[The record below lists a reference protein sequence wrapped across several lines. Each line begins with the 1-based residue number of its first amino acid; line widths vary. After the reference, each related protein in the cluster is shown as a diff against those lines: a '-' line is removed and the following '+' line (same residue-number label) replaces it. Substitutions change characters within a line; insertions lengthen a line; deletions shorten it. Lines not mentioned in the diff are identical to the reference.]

1 MKEKKII
8 LIPDRLT
15 VPDVEKKVFGDDYEI
30 ITTSVL
36 NADDV
41 DDILWNSA
49 HAVLAWHDLTYNAEL
64 IEKLISCKVIVRVGV
79 GYDNVDLEA
88 AKKKNIV
95 VCNVPDYG
103 TNDVA
108 DHAFALLLT
117 LVRGTEVYNRQL
129 KRNMIWE
136 WTTAGELHRITNLTF
151 GIIGLGRIGTATAL
165 RAKSFGM
172 NVVFYDPYVPDGKDK
187 ALQVTRVNLLNEL
200 LEKADIISIHTPL
213 TDETRS
219 MVNKDFFDNVK
230 KNLILINTARGKI
243 IDLDA
248 LNNALQD
255 NVVKA
260 AGLDV
265 LPQEPPDINHPLI
278 QAWQAEE
285 DWLSGRLLITP
296 HSAFYNRESYIE
308 MRQKAAEEA
317 LRVLNH
323 ENPKNKLV

>member
-1 MKEKKII
+1 